1 MSPASDDDISLPE
14 PADNAIPAATPGQLV
29 DDGRGRMF
37 PCAQCGADLEFH
49 IGLQSLRCDF
59 CGHVQQLEISAENDV
74 QEQDFHAI
82 LSRIRERRQ
91 TQQQHRDTETAAAPG
106 PATQHS
112 EITCG
117 ACSGTV
123 EFYGTL
129 SSTTCP
135 WCGNPVQLE
144 GVHQASEERLP
155 VDGMLPFRI
164 DRDIARRNL
173 ANWVRS
179 RWFAPNSFLR
189 NGVEGK
195 FQGVFLPYFT
205 FDAMTATA
213 WSGRRGDHYYVT
225 VGSGKDQRRVRRT
238 SWRSVSGRFQR
249 FFDDV
254 CVLAG
259 KGLRRDLIQALEP
272 WPLTHIVPFNPQL
285 MAGITAR
292 TYDIELDDCF
302 AEGKRRMDEAIHAD
316 VRQRIGGDE
325 QVVSSV
331 NTHYAGITFKHLLL
345 PAWLMTYRWNNKPW
359 QVFINA
365 TTGEVQGERPWS
377 VWKITLAVLAA
388 IATAAA
394 IWFWFEYSHNSFDP

>member
-1 MSPASDDDISLPE
+1 MDEDHSFPE
-14 PADNAIPAATPGQLV
+14 ATDSSTLDVPRGQLV

-49 IGLQSLRCDF
+49 IGLQSLNCGF
-59 CGHVQQLEISAENDV
+59 CGHVQQLDVSAEGDV
-74 QEQDFHAI
+74 QEQDFHAM
-82 LSRIRERRQ
+82 LSRLREQRAAQKEQR
-91 TQQQHRDTETAAAPG
+91 EEAEPATAAAAP
-106 PATQHS
+106 QHS
-112 EITCG
+112 EVTCG

-129 SSTTCP
+129 TSTECP

-144 GVHQASEERLP
+144 GVHQASDDRIP
-155 VDGMLPFRI
+155 VDGMLPFLI
-164 DRDIARRNL
+164 DREKARQNL

-179 RWFAPNSFLR
+179 RWFAPSSFR
-189 NGVEGK
+189 RDGVEGK

-225 VGSGKDQRRVRRT
+225 VGSGKDQRRERRT

-249 FFDDV
+249 FFDDI

-272 WPLTHIVPFNPQL
+272 WPLTQITPFNPQL

-292 TYDIELDDCF
+292 TYDIELDECF
-302 AEGKRRMDEAIHAD
+302 VEGKKRMDEAIHAD

-325 QVVSSV
+325 QIVSSV
-331 NTHYAGITFKHLLL
+331 NTHYVGITFKHLLL

-377 VWKITLAVLAA
+377 VWKITFAVLAA
-388 IATAAA
+388 IAAIAG
-394 IWFWFEYSHNSFDP
+394 IWFWSDQSQPQ

>member
-1 MSPASDDDISLPE
+1 MDEDHPFPE
-14 PADNAIPAATPGQLV
+14 PTDSSTIDVPRGQLV

-49 IGLQSLRCDF
+49 IGLQSLRCGF
-59 CGHVQQLEISAENDV
+59 CGHVQQLEVSAEGGV
-74 QEQDFHAI
+74 QEQDFHAM
-82 LSRIRERRQ
+82 LSRLREQRQ
-91 TQQQHRDTETAAAPG
+91 AQNEQREAALPTTSAAP
-106 PATQHS
+106 QHS
-112 EITCG
+112 EVTCG

-129 SSTTCP
+129 TSTECP

-144 GVHQASEERLP
+144 GVHQASDDRIP
-155 VDGMLPFRI
+155 VDGMLPFQI
-164 DRDIARRNL
+164 DREQARQNL

-179 RWFAPNSFLR
+179 RWFAPSSFLR
-189 NGVEGK
+189 DGVEGK

-225 VGSGKDQRRVRRT
+225 VGSGKDQRRERRT

-249 FFDDV
+249 FFDDI

-272 WPLTHIVPFNPQL
+272 WPLTQITPFNPQL

-292 TYDIELDDCF
+292 TYDMELDECF
-302 AEGKRRMDEAIHAD
+302 VEGKKRMDEAIHAD

-325 QVVSSV
+325 QIVSSV

-377 VWKITLAVLAA
+377 VWKITFAVLAA
-388 IATAAA
+388 IAAIAG
-394 IWFWFEYSHNSFDP
+394 IWFWIDQSQPQ

>member
-1 MSPASDDDISLPE
+1 
-14 PADNAIPAATPGQLV
+14 
-29 DDGRGRMF
+29 
-37 PCAQCGADLEFH
+37 
-49 IGLQSLRCDF
+49 
-59 CGHVQQLEISAENDV
+59 
-74 QEQDFHAI
+74 
-82 LSRIRERRQ
+82 
-91 TQQQHRDTETAAAPG
+91 
-106 PATQHS
+106 
-112 EITCG
+112 
-117 ACSGTV
+117 V

-129 SSTTCP
+129 TSTECP

-144 GVHQASEERLP
+144 GVHQASDDRIP
-155 VDGMLPFRI
+155 VDGMLPFLI
-164 DRDIARRNL
+164 DREKARQNL

-179 RWFAPNSFLR
+179 RWFAPSSFR
-189 NGVEGK
+189 RDGVEGK

-249 FFDDV
+249 FFDDI

-272 WPLTHIVPFNPQL
+272 WPLTQITPFNPQL

-292 TYDIELDDCF
+292 TYDIELDECF
-302 AEGKRRMDEAIHAD
+302 VEGKKRMDEAIHAD

-325 QVVSSV
+325 QIVSSV
-331 NTHYAGITFKHLLL
+331 NTHYVGITFKHLLL

-377 VWKITLAVLAA
+377 VWKITFAVLAA
-388 IATAAA
+388 IAAIAG
-394 IWFWFEYSHNSFDP
+394 IWFWIDQSQPQ